1 MQEFREPTQD
11 EPGSKINAD
20 VLQARIDNL
29 KFEQNIGLG
38 IIGGGIGGLIG
49 AVIWAA
55 VTYITEYQIGWLA
68 LGVGFLVGL
77 GVRYL
82 GKGIDTI
89 FGVAGG
95 VIALFSVALGN
106 FLTALGYVAKAY
118 EMGFLEVLQQ
128 FDYTL
133 TFELMRVTFTAMDV
147 LFYGLAIYAG
157 YRYSFRKIS
166 RAQLL
171 EGNL

>member
-1 MQEFREPTQD
+1 MQEFREPTTN
-11 EPGSKINAD
+11 ESGSSINAD

-29 KFEQNIGLG
+29 KLEQNLGLG
-38 IIGGGIGGLIG
+38 MIGGAVGGLVG
-49 AVIWAA
+49 AMIWAA
-55 VTYITEYQIGWLA
+55 VTYLTEYQIGWLA

-82 GKGIDTI
+82 GRGIDTM

-95 VIALFSVALGN
+95 VIALFSVVLGN

-133 TFELMRVTFTAMDV
+133 TFELMKVTLTPMDV

-166 RAQLL
+166 RAELL

>member
-1 MQEFREPTQD
+1 MQDFREPTPK
-11 EPGSKINAD
+11 ESGSSINAD

-38 IIGGGIGGLIG
+38 IIGGAVGGLIG
-49 AVIWAA
+49 AVVWAA

-82 GKGIDTI
+82 GKGIDRI
-89 FGVAGG
+89 FGIVGG
-95 VIALFSVALGN
+95 VIALVSVALGN

-118 EMGFLEVLQQ
+118 EIGFLEVLQQ

-133 TFELMRVTFTAMDV
+133 TFELMKVTFTAMDV

-157 YRYSFRKIS
+157 YRYSFRKIT

>member
-20 VLQARIDNL
+20 VLQARINDS
-29 KFEQNIGLG
+29 GLD
-38 IIGGGIGGLIG
+38 IRADTEPLAAA

-82 GKGIDTI
+82 GRGIDTI

-128 FDYTL
+128 VDYTL